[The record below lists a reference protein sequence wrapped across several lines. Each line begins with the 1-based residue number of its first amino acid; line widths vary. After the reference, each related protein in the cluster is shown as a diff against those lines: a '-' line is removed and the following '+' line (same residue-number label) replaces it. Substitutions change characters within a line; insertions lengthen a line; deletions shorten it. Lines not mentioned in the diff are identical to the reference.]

1 MKTLLSIS
9 ILFFSLSSFAA
20 PSLPGFTSVGAKE
33 IKEDDVTFRY
43 QSNDGT
49 FDLECA
55 HVFDSPEA
63 HDWDV
68 WCGKGS
74 GTNLLRHFRV
84 HFMVR
89 ALEHR
94 TLKKSA
100 YEVLYW
106 VIDRGNKNEP
116 RNKVQFDS
124 TSTWLEFN
132 NLSQLEVMSFS
143 QGVEN
148 DYAML
153 TVTFKPR

>member
-9 ILFFSLSSFAA
+9 LLFFSLSSFAA
-20 PSLPGFTSVGAKE
+20 PSLPGFTSIGAKD
-33 IKEDDVTFRY
+33 IKEEDVTFRY

-49 FDLECA
+49 FDLECT
-55 HVFDSPEA
+55 HVFDNPEA

-74 GTNLLRHFRV
+74 GTNVFRQFRV

-94 TLKKSA
+94 TLQKSA

-106 VIDRGNKNEP
+106 VIDRSTKKP
-116 RNKVQFDS
+116 QFDS
-124 TSTWLEFN
+124 TSTWLQFD
-132 NLSQLEVMSFS
+132 NLSKLEVMSFS

>member
-9 ILFFSLSSFAA
+9 ILLLSLSSFAA
-20 PSLPGFTSVGAKE
+20 PSLPGFTSIGTKE
-33 IKEDDVTFRY
+33 IHEDDVTFRY

-49 FDLECA
+49 FDLECT
-55 HVFDSPEA
+55 HVFDRPEA

-74 GTNLLRHFRV
+74 GTNLLRQFRV

-94 TLKKSA
+94 VLQKSA

-106 VIDRGNKNEP
+106 VIDRDSK
-116 RNKVQFDS
+116 KTQFDS
-124 TSTWLEFN
+124 TSTWLQFN
-132 NLSQLEVMSFS
+132 NLSKLEVMSFS
-143 QGVEN
+143 QGIEN
-148 DYAML
+148 DYALL
-153 TVTFKPR
+153 TVTFKPRQ

>member
-20 PSLPGFTSVGAKE
+20 RSLPGFTSVGTKE
-33 IKEDDVTFRY
+33 IQESDVTFRY

-74 GTNLLRHFRV
+74 GTNLLRQFRV

-94 TLKKSA
+94 TLQKSA

-106 VIDRGNKNEP
+106 VIDRNAKKP
-116 RNKVQFDS
+116 QFDS
-124 TSTWLEFN
+124 TSTWLQFN
-132 NLSQLEVMSFS
+132 NLSKLEVMSFS

-153 TVTFKPR
+153 TVTFKPRQ

>member
-55 HVFDSPEA
+55 HVFDSPESN
-63 HDWDV
+63 DWDV

-74 GTNLLRHFRV
+74 GTKLLRQFRV

-106 VIDRGNKNEP
+106 VIDRDSTKTH
-116 RNKVQFDS
+116 KTVQFDS
-124 TSTWLEFN
+124 TSTWLQFN
-132 NLSQLEVMSFS
+132 NPSQLEVMSFS